1 MGYEFHDFVGNLGVV
16 LILATY
22 LGVQLRRLEA
32 TGLAYVLAN
41 GLGAVCIL
49 YSLLFDFNLSAVI
62 IEVAWLAISL
72 VGLLRIFLE
81 RQVR

>member
-41 GLGAVCIL
+41 GLGAACIL

>member
-1 MGYEFHDFVGNLGVV
+1 MGYEPHDFVGNLGVI
-16 LILATY
+16 LILGTY
-22 LGVQLRRLEA
+22 LGVQLRRLDA

-41 GLGAVCIL
+41 GLGALFIL

-62 IEVAWLAISL
+62 IEAAWLAISGIGL
-72 VGLLRIFLE
+72 VRILLE